1 MVWIIFQESCLKERE
16 KIKYSPGLP
25 SLSPSLPSGYYSLL
39 PHSCRVRYFLTSPAG
54 DTGCRNGVWEGGCV
68 RRAKKTSW
76 ISSSHP
82 RTTLPCLAQLG
93 AWRFTTEDFKNI
105 SRSVFIA
112 KHVESIAHY
121 EFSVHFVLFPGLCP
135 FDPSFQFVSEKQM
148 PAFEISGFLLCN
160 TGVCSLDR
168 YRTLFHML
176 VTIFNP

>member
-1 MVWIIFQESCLKERE
+1 MNYISIKLFKRERE
-16 KIKYSPGLP
+16 DKILP
-25 SLSPSLPSGYYSLL
+25 RFAFSQPLSALRLFHAPALL
-39 PHSCRVRYFLTSPAG
+39 QGEILSDFASRGHWV
-54 DTGCRNGVWEGGCV
+54 RNGVWGWGCV

-121 EFSVHFVLFPGLCP
+121 EFSVHFILFPGLCP

-148 PAFEISGFLLCN
+148 PCF
-160 TGVCSLDR
+160 
-168 YRTLFHML
+168 
-176 VTIFNP
+176 